1 MVMTTS
7 RRFCSDCGTENPT
20 QGRFCVACGLPLHT
34 ITSVLPLDHL
44 LKERYRILE
53 HIGSGGFGEVYKAV
67 DTQFAERV
75 VAIKAMSQSGLSA
88 QEATEAS
95 EAFKHE
101 AFLLAKLVHPNLPA
115 IYDYFTEQRNWY
127 LVMSFIEGETLEDYL
142 ARPDSTF
149 QVDEVLQIGISLCSV
164 LEYLHNRQPPIIFRD
179 LKPSNIMRTP
189 EGQLYLIDFGIARLF
204 KQGQAR
210 DTMALGS
217 PGYAAPEQYGKVQS
231 TPRSDIYSLGAT
243 LHHLLSG
250 RDPAEAPFVFP
261 PLVLPGYP
269 GLNELIFRM
278 LDKDANQRPG
288 SMTEVRQELQQIF
301 SGRPRGLAARET
313 PRQAPIFF
321 VPNADDE
328 PPETDT
334 GYAETGYERGA
345 MAQQT
350 ERRQQQQQQEY
361 YRPPVA
367 PKRGLSRRKL
377 LVAGGAVGLG
387 ILAFNMLNR
396 PFTRPHPPTNVVV
409 ATPTAVPLILRDLNG
424 MQLPDT
430 ALLSVAWAAD
440 GQRYAAGGIMPDSL
454 KVYSAANNK
463 VLAAYSGH
471 TGTISA
477 LSWSPDGRTIAS
489 ASYDTTVQ
497 LWNAANGEHILSY
510 TDHAAPVLAV
520 SCSPDGK
527 FVASADALHVI
538 HIWNAQTGAT
548 VKVLGQHR
556 AQVTSVAWSPDGMLL
571 ASASA
576 DKTVNV
582 WDVRTGSAVMT
593 YVNHTDVVE
602 ALAWSPNG
610 RRIASV
616 SDDKTLQVW
625 NALSGAEAVVYKNGT
640 SPIWSVAWS
649 PDGQYIAS
657 ASWDTTVQ
665 IWDTSKNMVVY
676 TFHDHSSPVLAVSW
690 SSTGQIASVDLGG
703 IVRIWKP
710 EGI

>member
-7 RRFCSDCGTENPT
+7 RRFCSDCGTENPSL
-20 QGRFCVACGLPLHT
+20 GRFCVACGLPLYPAD
-34 ITSVLPLDHL
+34 SVLPLDHL
-44 LKERYRILE
+44 LKERYRIVE
-53 HIGSGGFGEVYKAV
+53 HIGSGGFGEVYRAV

-95 EAFKHE
+95 EAFKRE
-101 AFLLAKLVHPNLPA
+101 AFMLAKLVHPNLPA
-115 IYDYFTEQRNWY
+115 IYDYFAEQASWY
-127 LVMSFIEGETLEDYL
+127 LVMSFIEGETLEHRL
-142 ARPDSTF
+142 IQSGGTF
-149 QVDEVLQIGISLCSV
+149 GVDEVLQIGSSLSSV
-164 LEYLHNRQPPIIFRD
+164 LEYLHNRQPSIIFRD

-204 KQGQAR
+204 KQGQSR

-250 RDPAEAPFVFP
+250 RDPAESPFMFP
-261 PLVLPGYP
+261 PLIVPGYP
-269 GLNELIFRM
+269 GLNELIQRM
-278 LDKDANQRPG
+278 LAKDTTQRPAN
-288 SMTEVRQELQQIF
+288 MAEVRQELQQIA
-301 SGRPRGLAARET
+301 SGRPHGLAAREA
-313 PRQAPIFF
+313 PRQAPIFV
-321 VPNADDE
+321 VPNTDDRSS
-328 PPETDT
+328 DT
-334 GYAETGYERGA
+334 GYAEMSYERGA
-345 MAQQT
+345 MAQQA
-350 ERRQQQQQQEY
+350 ERRQQQQQEY

-367 PKRGLSRRKL
+367 PKRGLSRRQL
-377 LVAGGAVGLG
+377 LLTGGVAGLG
-387 ILAFNMLNR
+387 ILAFNLLNR
-396 PFTRPHPPTNVVV
+396 PFNRPHPPTNMVV
-409 ATPTAVPLILRDLNG
+409 ATPAAMPTLLKDVNG
-424 MQLPDT
+424 LQIPDT
-430 ALLSVAWAAD
+430 ALLSVAWSAD
-440 GQRYAAGGIMPDSL
+440 GQRYAAGGMLPDSL
-454 KVYSAANNK
+454 KVYSTTGNK
-463 VLAAYSGH
+463 VLTSYSGH

-497 LWNAANGEHILSY
+497 LWNATSGEHILSY

-548 VKVLGQHR
+548 VKVFGQHR
-556 AQVTSVAWSPDGMLL
+556 DQVTSVAWSPDGMLL

-582 WDVRTGSAVMT
+582 WDFRTGSAVMT
-593 YVNHTDVVE
+593 YVNHHDVVQSV
-602 ALAWSPNG
+602 AWSPNG
-610 RRIASV
+610 QRIASA
-616 SDDKTLQVW
+616 SDDKTVQVW
-625 NALSGAEAVVYKNGT
+625 NSLSGAEAVIYKDGV
-640 SPIWSVAWS
+640 SPVWSATWS
-649 PDGQYIAS
+649 PDGQHIAS

-665 IWDTSKNMVVY
+665 IWDTSKNAVVY
-676 TFHDHSSPVLAVSW
+676 TFRGHSSPVLAVCW
-690 SSTGQIASVDLGG
+690 SSTGQIVSVDLGG
-703 IVRIWKP
+703 IVHVWKP